1 MLKRGCLST
10 FSWLFK
16 IVYQGLILPN
26 LPTPL
31 RYFNYISLVGQPR
44 IPLCYN
50 THSITTSAIDTATV
64 LVSNSQHS
72 VGHLKTYS
80 IRRQCQFDSALYQFD
95 KTDLIQWQIPMIRLQ
110 RLDQK
115 WAVILRFR
123 FQKIYLMPLLCSG
136 VFLTIGQHY
145 VYVKVKFL

>member
-72 VGHLKTYS
+72 VGHLKHILFDANAS
-80 IRRQCQFDSALYQFD
+80 LIRRYIN
-95 KTDLIQWQIPMIRLQ
+95 LIKP
-110 RLDQK
+110 
-115 WAVILRFR
+115 
-123 FQKIYLMPLLCSG
+123 
-136 VFLTIGQHY
+136 T
-145 VYVKVKFL
+145 

>member
-1 MLKRGCLST
+1 MA
-10 FSWLFK
+10 FK

-72 VGHLKTYS
+72 VGHLKHILFDANAS
-80 IRRQCQFDSALYQFD
+80 LIRRYIN
-95 KTDLIQWQIPMIRLQ
+95 LIKP
-110 RLDQK
+110 
-115 WAVILRFR
+115 
-123 FQKIYLMPLLCSG
+123 
-136 VFLTIGQHY
+136 T
-145 VYVKVKFL
+145 